1 VTAPPDDLEIVDNP
15 DESRYEA
22 RLGGRVVGISQYEL
36 GDRRIT
42 FLHTEVDP
50 SVEGRGIGSRLARG
64 VLADARRRGLGVTA
78 LCPFIAAFLRRHQGE
93 YEDLV
98 GK

>member
-1 VTAPPDDLEIVDNP
+1 MTTPPEDVEIVDNP
-15 DESRYEA
+15 DESRFEA
-22 RLGGRVVGISQYEL
+22 RLGGQVVGISQYEL
-36 GDRRIT
+36 RGRRIT

-64 VLADARRRGLGVTA
+64 VLADARARNLGVTA
-78 LCPFIAAFLRRHQGE
+78 LCPFIAAFLRRHERE
-93 YEDLV
+93 YRDLV

>member
-1 VTAPPDDLEIVDNP
+1 MTSSPDDLEIVDNP

-22 RLGGRVVGISQYEL
+22 RLGGQVVGISQYEL
-36 GDRRIT
+36 RGRRIT

-64 VLADARRRGLGVTA
+64 VLADTRARNLGVTA
-78 LCPFIAAFLRRHQGE
+78 LCPFIAAFLRRHESE
-93 YEDLV
+93 YRDLV

>member
-64 VLADARRRGLGVTA
+64 VLADARARNLGVTA
-78 LCPFIAAFLRRHQGE
+78 LCPFIAAFLRRHHGE
-93 YEDLV
+93 YDDLV

>member
-1 VTAPPDDLEIVDNP
+1 VTAPPDDLEVVDNP
-15 DESRYEA
+15 AESRYEA
-22 RLGGRVVGISQYEL
+22 RLGGQVVGISQYEL

-64 VLADARRRGLGVTA
+64 VLADARARNLGVTA
-78 LCPFIAAFLRRHQGE
+78 LCPFIAAFLRRHAGE
-93 YEDLV
+93 YRDLV